1 VANKRSNPFADPALA
16 DGYEAWYSTTGLRVD
31 RLEKRLLQWL
41 LASFPEARTL
51 LEVGCGTGHFTRWFE
66 AQGLRATGLD
76 ISAAMMAEAAR
87 LGTEVCVRGDALR
100 LPFAR
105 GVFDLVALITT
116 VEFLPDPAQALA
128 EARRVARQGLILG
141 VINRSGLVGRR
152 YRRQGGPVWENA
164 RFFRPR
170 ELMSLVR
177 RVVGANAKISW
188 RTTLWPF
195 WPGALPLPWGG
206 FIGMGVAGLREE
218 VGEHE

>member
-1 VANKRSNPFADPALA
+1 MTCNRSNPFSDPALV
-16 DGYEAWYSTTGLRVD
+16 DRYEAWYSTTGVRAG
-31 RLEKRLLQWL
+31 RLEKRLLRWL
-41 LASFPEARTL
+41 LARFPEARTL

-87 LGTEVCVRGDALR
+87 LGTEVCVRGDALQ
-100 LPFAR
+100 LPFAN
-105 GVFDLVALITT
+105 GAFDLVALITT

-141 VINRSGLVGRR
+141 VINRSSRVGRD
-152 YRRQGGPVWENA
+152 YRRQGGPAWESA
-164 RFFRPR
+164 RFFTPG
-170 ELMSLVR
+170 EFASLAR
-177 RVVGANAKISW
+177 RVAGANAKIFW

-206 FIGMGVAGLREE
+206 FIGMAVAGLQDE